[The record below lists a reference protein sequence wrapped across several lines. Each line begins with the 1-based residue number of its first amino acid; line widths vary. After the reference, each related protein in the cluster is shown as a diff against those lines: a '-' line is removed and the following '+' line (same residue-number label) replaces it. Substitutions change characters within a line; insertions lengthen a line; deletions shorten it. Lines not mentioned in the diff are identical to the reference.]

1 MISVLPIVEEL
12 RLMKHFIEG
21 EKMMSM
27 LTRNLGKEDTRW
39 TLATCTMV
47 SSCQDVSPAGSR
59 RCSCLGARI
68 RTVRVWSRAVS
79 EPSRISQ
86 CPEKRSR
93 PQVWAFSVLL
103 GPSRGLLWP
112 SRGLLGDSRTFWD
125 LLGPSGTVSDL
136 LRVLSGLLLPSQSHL
151 WT

>member
-1 MISVLPIVEEL
+1 MPWNPFKGRVRFNLLGFRHRSWEMISVLPIVEEL

-79 EPSRISQ
+79 EHSRISQ
-86 CPEKRSR
+86 CPEKA
-93 PQVWAFSVLL
+93 PT
-103 GPSRGLLWP
+103 
-112 SRGLLGDSRTFWD
+112 RTFS
-125 LLGPSGTVSDL
+125 LLEAPTSALTLQNLQWHYDF
-136 LRVLSGLLLPSQSHL
+136 R
-151 WT
+151 TKEK